1 MYRGDV
7 SGAGEDEG
15 ERSERLGHH
24 AERYLVAGLPD
35 RRLRHVRAAVVVR
48 GADVL
53 HGHRHTDTHTHRHT
67 VSATT
72 LAPYHTSSRST
83 DVRPKRLVT
92 LLNV

>member
-53 HGHRHTDTHTHRHT
+53 HGHRHTDTPCPQQRSHRT
-67 VSATT
+67 TPAVGLPTCDRSA
-72 LAPYHTSSRST
+72 
-83 DVRPKRLVT
+83 
-92 LLNV
+92 